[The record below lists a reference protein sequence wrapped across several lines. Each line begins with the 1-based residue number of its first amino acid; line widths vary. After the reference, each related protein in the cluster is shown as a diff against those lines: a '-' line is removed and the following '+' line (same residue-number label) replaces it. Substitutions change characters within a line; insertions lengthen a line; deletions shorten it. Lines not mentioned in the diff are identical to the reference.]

1 MSDLRPKRAGKKIR
15 LQKRILGN
23 KSQHVQV
30 HTFLQMLP
38 YNSSPLS
45 ANLTNAFL
53 AIIEGANFSLITLF
67 LCGHFDM
74 NLFRSSMYKQQIRQI
89 STTGMLGDNFT
100 QGFPAILFKALLDGQ
115 KKPSSN
121 ALQRF
126 QGILIRS
133 TMSKLPTMPSGRCL
147 QQIPDQFG
155 LVASNVPAR

>member
-1 MSDLRPKRAGKKIR
+1 
-15 LQKRILGN
+15 
-23 KSQHVQV
+23 
-30 HTFLQMLP
+30 
-38 YNSSPLS
+38 
-45 ANLTNAFL
+45 
-53 AIIEGANFSLITLF
+53 
-67 LCGHFDM
+67 M

-89 STTGMLGDNFT
+89 SMRGM

-133 TMSKLPTMPSGRCL
+133 TMSKLPAMPSERCL

-155 LVASNVPAR
+155 LCCLECSAGIDTSISIKIKRCMKTIPTSSLKKTLYILWLLPSNSSHQPYIQTNAFSASIEGAMASFTNLCS

>member
-1 MSDLRPKRAGKKIR
+1 
-15 LQKRILGN
+15 
-23 KSQHVQV
+23 
-30 HTFLQMLP
+30 
-38 YNSSPLS
+38 
-45 ANLTNAFL
+45 
-53 AIIEGANFSLITLF
+53 
-67 LCGHFDM
+67 M

-133 TMSKLPTMPSGRCL
+133 TMSKLPAMPSERCL

-155 LVASNVPAR
+155 LCCLECSAGIDTSISIKIKRCMKTIPTSSLKKTLYILWLLPSNSSHQSYIQTNAFSAIIEGAMASFTKLCS

>member
-1 MSDLRPKRAGKKIR
+1 
-15 LQKRILGN
+15 
-23 KSQHVQV
+23 
-30 HTFLQMLP
+30 
-38 YNSSPLS
+38 
-45 ANLTNAFL
+45 
-53 AIIEGANFSLITLF
+53 
-67 LCGHFDM
+67 M
-74 NLFRSSMYKQQIRQI
+74 NLFPSSMYKQQIRQI

-155 LVASNVPAR
+155 LCCLECSAGIDTSISIKIKRCMKTIPTSSLKKTLYILWLLPSNSSHQSYIQTNAFSAIIEGAMASFTNLCS